1 MAVKPYFCA
10 SNKSYLTVTHLILFD
25 GDARDHLLP
34 LTFTRPVA
42 DLRVGILRIREKWE
56 RRLGLPAS
64 FLTQDYLTPLY
75 PSVYGACNLLINGS
89 LLPNDAW
96 QQLLLELAPGQAY
109 TFHDELL
116 AVCLN
121 EVAAATLVN
130 GGELGALTVF
140 ELTEMPA
147 HKIRRPA
154 DIFTACDT
162 EIRADFSLL
171 TQGRH
176 SQKLSATNTLI
187 GDSSQLFV
195 EEGASVEACI
205 LNVTTGPIYVGKDA
219 VLLEGAMLRGPIGLG
234 ERSVVKMGAKIYGA
248 TAVGPHCKLGGELNN
263 VVMQA
268 NSNKGHDGYLGN
280 SVIGEWCNLGADTN
294 NSNLKNDYSEV
305 KVWSYPEQRFVGT
318 GLQFHGLIMG
328 DHSKAGINTMFN
340 TGTVIGVSANIF
352 GEGFP
357 RNFIPSFSWGGAS
370 GFQTYRL
377 DKALATAERVI
388 ARRGRSMA
396 AAERAVFA
404 HVFDATTSSR
414 PK

>member
-1 MAVKPYFCA
+1 M
-10 SNKSYLTVTHLILFD
+10 THLILFD

-34 LTFTRPVA
+34 LTFTRPMA
-42 DLRVGILRIREKWE
+42 DLRVGILSIREKWE
-56 RRLGLPAS
+56 KRFGIPAS
-64 FLTQDYLTPLY
+64 FLTQDYLAPLY
-75 PSVYGACNLLINGS
+75 PSVYGAHNLLINGC
-89 LLPNDAW
+89 LIPNDAW
-96 QQLLLELAPGQAY
+96 QQLLLELTPGQAY
-109 TFHDELL
+109 TFQDELL
-116 AVCLN
+116 AICLD
-121 EVAAATLVN
+121 EAAAKVLVN
-130 GGELGALTVF
+130 GGELASLAVF
-140 ELTEMPA
+140 ELADLPA
-147 HKIRRPA
+147 QRIRRPA
-154 DIFTACDT
+154 DIFQQCDA

-171 TQGRH
+171 TQGRR
-176 SQKLSATNTLI
+176 SQELSKTNTLI
-187 GDSSQLFV
+187 GDPSQLFI

-205 LNVTTGPIYVGKDA
+205 LNVNSGPIYIGKDA

-248 TAVGPHCKLGGELNN
+248 TAVGPHCKLGGEVNN

-294 NSNLKNDYSEV
+294 NSNLKNDYSDV
-305 KVWSYPEQRFVGT
+305 KVWSYPEQRFVST

-340 TGTVIGVSANIF
+340 TGTVVGVSANIF

-370 GFQTYRL
+370 GLQTYRL
-377 DKALATAERVI
+377 DKALATAERVV
-388 ARRGRSMA
+388 ARRNHQLT

-404 HVFDATTSSR
+404 YVFEATASSR